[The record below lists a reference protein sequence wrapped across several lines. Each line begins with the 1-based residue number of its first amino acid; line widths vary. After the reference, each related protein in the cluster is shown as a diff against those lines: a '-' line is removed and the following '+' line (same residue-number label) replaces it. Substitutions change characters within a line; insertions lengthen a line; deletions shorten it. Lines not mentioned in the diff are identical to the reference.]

1 MRMDAI
7 VAGVGMT
14 RFGKHLE
21 TGLKALGAEAVKAA
35 LADAGLGVADVEAAY
50 VGNAVAGLLTGQE
63 CIRGQVILRSIG
75 LGKIPVVNVEN
86 ACASAST
93 ALQQACAMVTAGC
106 YDVVL
111 ALGVEKL
118 YHQDKTKSFAA
129 FSGAVDVEAMASI
142 LAALRGPE
150 AASKP
155 KLSSGET
162 EAPKRSMFMDIYAA
176 AARNHMA
183 RYGTTKEQFAAI
195 AAKNS
200 QHGSLNPRAQFR
212 EALSIEEVLA
222 APMIAEP
229 LTRPMCSPIGDGA
242 AAAVIV
248 SPRKARELG
257 IRRPVHIAASVLRS
271 GWDHGVDEPGT
282 VELCSKEAYEQAG
295 IGPED
300 LHVIECHDASAPAE
314 LMAYESLGLCAKG
327 DGGKLVELR
336 RHLARRAAAGEPV
349 GWPPAQGASG
359 GRDGNRADR
368 RALGAAPG
376 PLGAEAGRR
385 RARRARAQRR
395 RQHRHRRR
403 RHVHHDLDGLGGR
416 GMTKRNETILAELVA
431 SRAEQKPD
439 LDVLTFERGDST
451 ARRCEPTPICCGTR
465 TGSPPRWSI
474 TASSAAGASAS

>member
-14 RFGKHLE
+14 RFGKHLD

-35 LADAGLGVADVEAAY
+35 LSDAGLGVGDIEAAY

-75 LGKIPVVNVEN
+75 LGKVPVVNVEN

-93 ALQQACAMVTAGC
+93 AMQQACAMVTAGC

-118 YHQDKTKSFAA
+118 YHPDKTKSFAA
-129 FSGAVDVEAMASI
+129 FSGAVDVEALAGIM
-142 LAALRGPE
+142 AALRGAE
-150 AASKP
+150 ASKP
-155 KLSSGET
+155 KLSGGGES

-176 AARNHMA
+176 AARSHMA
-183 RYGTTKEQFAAI
+183 RYGTTREQFAAI

-222 APMIAEP
+222 APMIADP

-242 AAAVIV
+242 AAVVIV

-257 IRRPVHIAASVLRS
+257 IRRPVRIAASVLRS
-271 GWDHGVDEPGT
+271 GWDHGIDEPGT
-282 VELCSKEAYEQAG
+282 VEVCAKEAYEQAG
-295 IGPED
+295 LGPSD
-300 LHVIECHDASAPAE
+300 VSVIECHDASAPAE

-327 DGGKLVELR
+327 DGGKLVDSGDTWLSGRIPVNPSGGLLRKGHPVGATGIAQIVELSEQLQGR
-336 RHLARRAAAGEPV
+336 SAPRQVDGAKVALAHNGGGNIGTDAAAMCV
-349 GWPPAQGASG
+349 
-359 GRDGNRADR
+359 
-368 RALGAAPG
+368 
-376 PLGAEAGRR
+376 
-385 RARRARAQRR
+385 
-395 RQHRHRRR
+395 
-403 RHVHHDLDGLGGR
+403 
-416 GMTKRNETILAELVA
+416 TILTV
-431 SRAEQKPD
+431 
-439 LDVLTFERGDST
+439 
-451 ARRCEPTPICCGTR
+451 
-465 TGSPPRWSI
+465 
-474 TASSAAGASAS
+474 